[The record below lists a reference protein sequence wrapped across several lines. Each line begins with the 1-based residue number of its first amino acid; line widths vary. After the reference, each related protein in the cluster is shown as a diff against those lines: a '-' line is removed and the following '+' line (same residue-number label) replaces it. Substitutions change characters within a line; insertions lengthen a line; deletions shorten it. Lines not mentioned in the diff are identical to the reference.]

1 MVADS
6 RDGEKLSVRAW
17 ALGKGLDV
25 RMIDRLL
32 KGQHAITLD
41 KLDEIATALGLSA
54 WHLLVEDLNP
64 ADSPDAPISA
74 GDREMLARLKRLI
87 G

>member
-1 MVADS
+1 M
-6 RDGEKLSVRAW
+6 
-17 ALGKGLDV
+17 

-54 WHLLVEDLNP
+54 WHLLIEDLDP
-64 ADSPDAPISA
+64 AETPDAPITAS
-74 GDREMLARLKRLI
+74 DRELLAKLKRLI